1 MRKETDHTELT
12 STVTGSHFWNWS
24 LGSTVTNATP
34 PFTHQFATAGTYSIR
49 LFLSNPEGCNSA
61 TVSQPITINPIP
73 AINAGPDKM
82 INAGSST
89 TIDATITNPG
99 NYSFLWT
106 PSIYL
111 DADNILNPGSTP
123 DNSTTYTIQAFDKI
137 SNCIGTDQVV
147 ISPITGLFIPSAFTP
162 NGDSKN
168 DKWDIPGLAL
178 YPEARVTIFNR
189 AGQVL
194 FDGKNYSS
202 NPWDG
207 TAKNAKQ
214 PGAVYV
220 YMIRLNDPANRLLKG
235 TVTIIR

>member
-1 MRKETDHTELT
+1 M
-12 STVTGSHFWNWS
+12 G
-24 LGSTVTNATP
+24 
-34 PFTHQFATAGTYSIR
+34 YS
-49 LFLSNPEGCNSA
+49 
-61 TVSQPITINPIP
+61 
-73 AINAGPDKM
+73 
-82 INAGSST
+82 
-89 TIDATITNPG
+89 
-99 NYSFLWT
+99 
-106 PSIYL
+106 
-111 DADNILNPGSTP
+111 
-123 DNSTTYTIQAFDKI
+123 
-137 SNCIGTDQVV
+137 
-147 ISPITGLFIPSAFTP
+147 
-162 NGDSKN
+162 
-168 DKWDIPGLAL
+168 GLAL